1 MNISKEDLRL
11 LPLEEERQI
20 FLLRGGIPYFSVDM
34 SKPED
39 FDKLPQDDV
48 YAVVDLAATIP
59 SYMNGYHPEQYVRS
73 NIMGSYNLLEYCR
86 KAKVDRLLFSTT
98 VFDISL
104 YAKPGVVLKPDLP
117 YNFSYKG
124 DHAVYVI
131 TKNTM
136 REFSSIITK
145 NMV

>member
-1 MNISKEDLRL
+1 M
-11 LPLEEERQI
+11 
-20 FLLRGGIPYFSVDM
+20 
-34 SKPED
+34 
-39 FDKLPQDDV
+39 PQDDV

-86 KAKVDRLLFSTT
+86 KAKVDRILFSTT